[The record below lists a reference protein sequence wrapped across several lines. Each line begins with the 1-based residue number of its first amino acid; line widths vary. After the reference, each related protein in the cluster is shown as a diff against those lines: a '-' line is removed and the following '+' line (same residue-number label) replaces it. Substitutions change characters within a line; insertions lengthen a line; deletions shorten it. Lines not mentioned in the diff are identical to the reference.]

1 MDKDP
6 VDNHQTDTA
15 MELTIQIPPRL
26 AKRVEAYAKETGNT
40 LTGTVIEALDIFL
53 RQSKI
58 PRRLTPCRK
67 LSKRLHSQC

>member
-15 MELTIQIPPRL
+15 LELTIQIPARL

-40 LTGTVIEALDIFL
+40 LTGTVIEALDILL
-53 RQSKI
+53 RH
-58 PRRLTPCRK
+58 RTNRDD
-67 LSKRLHSQC
+67 